1 MNDDKLETTV
11 PSLGNENK
19 LVTNSSI
26 TCTSPTIQMTLTNR
40 IYSPTN
46 MSSSSISPV
55 KSTSIRRT
63 FNICDILAK
72 PSSFVDSNN
81 NNNNNNTLK
90 LHQWKFLIEQQLH
103 SDDEINGS
111 ISDCDVSDGCL
122 SDIDDKI
129 PDDDLNLS
137 KSSSTSSDKP
147 SKVRRQ
153 RTAFTYEQ
161 LVALENKFKQT
172 RYLSVCERLNLA
184 LSLSLTE
191 TQVKICFWDDWM
203 RLPEQRRDRACIR
216 PEISR
221 TAISPDGK
229 KGVSQGQHYERY
241 LRKIVKNN
249 DPVDWKSID
258 ISYLLKDRYDPVFQA
273 QIDTCPI
280 ISVSDLGHLKNEMKC
295 AQVRYSNNKEFVAIA
310 DTLEIMSDSKK
321 NYHNKNYINL
331 LNKITTNKIFLLIDR
346 DVELDDD
353 DDIEVDGDD
362 DAELDG
368 DDDADLGGVDGVDLG
383 GVLY

>member
-1 MNDDKLETTV
+1 MNDDRLETAV
-11 PSLGNENK
+11 PSLDNEAK
-19 LVTNSSI
+19 LVTSPSI
-26 TCTSPTIQMTLTNR
+26 TCPSSTIQMTLTNR
-40 IYSPTN
+40 IFSPTN
-46 MSSSSISPV
+46 MNSSSISPV

-81 NNNNNNTLK
+81 NNNTRQ

-122 SDIDDKI
+122 SDIDEKI
-129 PDDDLNLS
+129 PGDDLNVS

-191 TQVKICFWDDWM
+191 TQVKIWFQNRRTKWKKQNPGLDVNSPTINSSSSSSSIGIHSAAAAAYVASFYNSQQQINGSSSINSSY
-203 RLPEQRRDRACIR
+203 RLL
-216 PEISR
+216 
-221 TAISPDGK
+221 SPLYAA
-229 KGVSQGQHYERY
+229 SLYANA
-241 LRKIVKNN
+241 RK
-249 DPVDWKSID
+249 
-258 ISYLLKDRYDPVFQA
+258 F
-273 QIDTCPI
+273 T
-280 ISVSDLGHLKNEMKC
+280 
-295 AQVRYSNNKEFVAIA
+295 
-310 DTLEIMSDSKK
+310 
-321 NYHNKNYINL
+321 
-331 LNKITTNKIFLLIDR
+331 
-346 DVELDDD
+346 
-353 DDIEVDGDD
+353 
-362 DAELDG
+362 
-368 DDDADLGGVDGVDLG
+368 
-383 GVLY
+383 

>member
-191 TQVKICFWDDWM
+191 TQVKIWFQNRRTKWKKQNPGLDVNSPTINSSSSSSSSLGIHSAAAAAYVASFYNSQQQIHGSSSTNSSY
-203 RLPEQRRDRACIR
+203 RLL
-216 PEISR
+216 
-221 TAISPDGK
+221 SPLYAA
-229 KGVSQGQHYERY
+229 SLYANA
-241 LRKIVKNN
+241 RK
-249 DPVDWKSID
+249 
-258 ISYLLKDRYDPVFQA
+258 F
-273 QIDTCPI
+273 T
-280 ISVSDLGHLKNEMKC
+280 
-295 AQVRYSNNKEFVAIA
+295 
-310 DTLEIMSDSKK
+310 
-321 NYHNKNYINL
+321 
-331 LNKITTNKIFLLIDR
+331 
-346 DVELDDD
+346 
-353 DDIEVDGDD
+353 
-362 DAELDG
+362 
-368 DDDADLGGVDGVDLG
+368 
-383 GVLY
+383 